1 MVCASLFF
9 IEDPR
14 QMAILEQV
22 SLPHSLRTLRRRRLY
37 RVANPQFWWYTC
49 TNARHWQTS
58 AQKEHA
64 VQKSPEAKHPTH
76 AIEQNRRQRPR
87 RRDAHLL
94 KVLHCLR
101 FIVFFIEDLRQ
112 IMIIEQITLPPPLRT
127 APRPANPPSS
137 PRPSLPLHSDPR
149 ALSAS
154 SAIGS
159 RSCPSRRAPPSPSP
173 TSSPQSSPSS

>member
-9 IEDPR
+9 IDDPR

-101 FIVFFIEDLRQ
+101 FIGFFFYRRSSTDNDHR
-112 IMIIEQITLPPPLRT
+112 
-127 APRPANPPSS
+127 ADHSSSS
-137 PRPSLPLHSDPR
+137 PENGSSSCESPFF
-149 ALSAS
+149 AAS
-154 SAIGS
+154 FFA
-159 RSCPSRRAPPSPSP
+159 AAF
-173 TSSPQSSPSS
+173 